1 MPFNHLKL
9 KILRKKYYKA
19 VVAVVQRVVVS
30 VTVVGSIA
38 ILRNNLFLWEVSL
51 VESEDTKYE
60 VERLTA
66 SVHRVIDNGT

>member
-1 MPFNHLKL
+1 M
-9 KILRKKYYKA
+9 
-19 VVAVVQRVVVS
+19 AVVQRVVVS